1 MDTFFEQ
8 IVVRKTKPIERLF
21 QGIMIVSC
29 AALCILLFF
38 YSFTFSGSIL
48 KPVIMALGLGVPFA
62 GYYALTSL
70 YTEYEYSITN
80 GYFDI
85 DCIKGKRK
93 RKRMISTGCDKIEVF
108 GKYNDKKEQLS
119 AQQFGSKVFAA
130 NASSDNL
137 YYAIVNHK
145 TKGRTLII
153 IEPNERVL
161 SALTKFMPK
170 LVARDA
176 GFWN

>member
-1 MDTFFEQ
+1 M
-8 IVVRKTKPIERLF
+8 VA
-21 QGIMIVSC
+21 C
-29 AALCILLFF
+29 AALCILLFLFSF
-38 YSFTFSGSIL
+38 YFSGSVL
-48 KPVIMALGLGVPFA
+48 KPVLMALGLGTPFA

-70 YTEYEYSITN
+70 YTEYEYCITN

-108 GKYNDKKEQLS
+108 GKYSDKKEQLA
-119 AQQFGSKVFAA
+119 AQQFGSKVYAA
-130 NASSDNL
+130 NLSSDNL

-145 TKGRTLII
+145 TKGRTLIV

-161 SALTKFMPK
+161 GAIVKFMPK

-176 GFWN
+176 GFRN